1 MQLNSISSA
10 LYSGLNGVNKAQ
22 NGVAEA
28 ADNISKLNTER
39 DQVAIASAPRE
50 AVGENGQLNNA
61 AVARPQAVDLTTE
74 AVNLIVNEHL
84 NNASVK
90 VIKTADEMLG
100 TLIDTKA

>member
-10 LYSGLNGVNKAQ
+10 IYSGLNGVNKAQ

-28 ADNISKLNTER
+28 ADNISKLNAER
-39 DQVAIASAPRE
+39 DQVANTSLPQE
-50 AVGENGQLNNA
+50 AVDENAPLNTA
-61 AVARPQAVDLTTE
+61 LDARPQAVDLSAE